1 MQCCKSGK
9 SFSAITRV
17 APARRQSVWRELSS
31 VIEAKSSDA
40 FEELF
45 QKLVARWAEDNE
57 TKSFSEYIKREY
69 ATKKEAIGKC
79 YRNQY
84 RINVNMYLE
93 SFHKQLKYRYDIF
106 TVPVK
111 TLLSHLF
118 CHWMLLQMSG
128 QEHEEP
134 SR

>member
-1 MQCCKSGK
+1 M
-9 SFSAITRV
+9 TRV
-17 APARRQSVWRELSS
+17 PPARRQAIWRELSS

-45 QKLVARWAEDNE
+45 EKLVAKWAEDDE
-57 TKSFSEYIKREY
+57 MKSFSQYIHWKY

-93 SFHKQLKYRYDIF
+93 SFYKQLKYRYDISS

-111 TLLSHLF
+111 TSLSLFHLPLT
-118 CHWMLLQMSG
+118 LLQLL
-128 QEHEEP
+128 EKEP
-134 SR
+134 SG